1 MITTCLTHFLE
12 GVREHPPVFAPI
24 MLLSLVFPIIAAP
37 FARAA
42 YHRLVTRFMGFRQ
55 VRSPPPAWW
64 VLREQRSSRSAL
76 AGNVV
81 EAATP
86 DALASTMRYRLQR
99 IRRATLVAY
108 ITFVVG
114 TGLSVPLHWG
124 AAAEFALAA
133 AALGIGP
140 ALVNATPRTLP
151 RSVTV
156 LVIALLTFSMTFDR
170 LALLPFSMTFDR
182 FTDLASIVVAFGLVF
197 AFYLIGTNRTL
208 RALYVPLFFIGF
220 GALAG
225 GVAAA
230 ILTQGLQRCFAL
242 FVSNTNAIEQII
254 NSVLLIGFIPLGIW
268 IANRLI
274 ASLARLYERGW
285 ISDISLVFLFGM
297 ALTAALAGPTAR
309 VSLLR
314 PWSPRIRFG
323 SR

>member
-12 GVREHPPVFAPI
+12 GVREHAPVLAPI

-42 YHRLVTRFMGFRQ
+42 YHRRVTRFMGFRQ
-55 VRSPPPAWW
+55 VRSPPAAWW
-64 VLREQRSSRSAL
+64 VRREQRSSRSGL
-76 AGNVV
+76 ARNVV

-156 LVIALLTFSMTFDR
+156 LVIAHF
-170 LALLPFSMTFDR
+170 
-182 FTDLASIVVAFGLVF
+182 
-197 AFYLIGTNRTL
+197 
-208 RALYVPLFFIGF
+208 
-220 GALAG
+220 
-225 GVAAA
+225 
-230 ILTQGLQRCFAL
+230 
-242 FVSNTNAIEQII
+242 
-254 NSVLLIGFIPLGIW
+254 
-268 IANRLI
+268 
-274 ASLARLYERGW
+274 
-285 ISDISLVFLFGM
+285 
-297 ALTAALAGPTAR
+297 
-309 VSLLR
+309 
-314 PWSPRIRFG
+314 
-323 SR
+323 